1 MSLVSTFNPNTA
13 QQVSM
18 TARAQAHA
26 KKLLAES
33 EHQGIRLAVKP
44 SGCSG
49 FKYELEFVTEP
60 ASTDLHYAITEGVD
74 VYVDE
79 KSLALVKGTEIDFT
93 TEGVNQ
99 FFTFRNPNSQGECGC
114 GESFSV

>member
-1 MSLVSTFNPNTA
+1 MTIVNTFNPNA
-13 QQVSM
+13 QQQVSM

-26 KKLLAES
+26 KQLLESS
-33 EHQGIRLAVKP
+33 EHKGIRLAVKP

-49 FKYELEFVTEP
+49 FKYELEFVSEP
-60 ASTDLHYAITEGVD
+60 ADTDLHYTITEGVD
-74 VYVDE
+74 VFVDE
-79 KSLALVKGTEIDFT
+79 KSLELVKGTEIDYT

>member
-1 MSLVSTFNPNTA
+1 MSLVSTFNPNAA

-18 TARAQAHA
+18 TARAQIHA
-26 KKLLAES
+26 KKLLEES
-33 EHQGIRLAVKP
+33 EHKGIRLAVKP

-60 ASTDLHYAITEGVD
+60 ASTDLHYAITDGVD

-79 KSLALVKGTEIDFT
+79 KSLELVQGTEIDYT
-93 TEGVNQ
+93 IEGVNQ